1 MIANRI
7 AYGETL
13 IELARERED
22 ILVLDADAGKSTGVL
37 PFLSVFPDRYIQ
49 CGIAEQNMVGIA
61 AGLAACGMCPFL
73 ATFAVFASMRA
84 VEQVRNSVC
93 YSNLNVKVA
102 GTHAGLETGGDG
114 GTHQAVEDIS
124 IMRALAGMRV
134 VAPSTPNATRK
145 LTRLAAENKGPFYI
159 RLGKDPA
166 PEFYNEEE
174 LFPLGGSKELRSGGD
189 AAILSCGNMLSKA
202 MEAAEL
208 LEKEGIHA
216 RVLDMYSIKPIDRE
230 AIIEAAKETKGLVTI
245 EDHSTAGG
253 LGGAVAEILTQYAP
267 ARLTRVGLDDT
278 FGLSGLPSELY
289 KLFGLTPE
297 AVAEAVKGLCA

>member
-13 IELARERED
+13 IELAKERED
-22 ILVLDADAGKSTGVL
+22 IVVLDADAGKSTGVL
-37 PFLSVFPDRYIQ
+37 PFLKVFPDRYIQ

-61 AGLAACGMCPFL
+61 AGLAACGLCPFL
-73 ATFAVFASMRA
+73 ATFAVFTSMRA

-93 YSNLNVKVA
+93 YSNLNVKVT

-114 GTHQAVEDIS
+114 GTHQAVEDIA
-124 IMRALAGMRV
+124 IMRALPGMRV
-134 VAPSTPNATRK
+134 LTPSTPNATRK
-145 LTRLAAENKGPFYI
+145 LTRLAAEKHGPFYI

-166 PEFYNEEE
+166 PEFYGEEE
-174 LFPLGGSKELRSGGD
+174 LFPLGGSKELRSGAE
-189 AAILSCGNMLSKA
+189 AAILSCGNMLSRVI
-202 MEAAEL
+202 EAADL

-216 RVLDMYSIKPIDRE
+216 RVLDMYSVKPIDRE
-230 AIIEAAKETKGLVTI
+230 AIVRAAHETQGLVTV
-245 EDHSTAGG
+245 EDHVTIGG

-267 ARLTRVGLDDT
+267 AKLTRVGLEDT
-278 FGLSGLPSELY
+278 FGRSGIPLELY

-297 AVAEAVKGLCA
+297 AIAEAVRELLK